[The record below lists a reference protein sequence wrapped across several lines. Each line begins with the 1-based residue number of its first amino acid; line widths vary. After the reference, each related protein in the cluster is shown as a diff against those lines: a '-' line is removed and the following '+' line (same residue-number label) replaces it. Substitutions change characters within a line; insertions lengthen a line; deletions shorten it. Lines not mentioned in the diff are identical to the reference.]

1 MYNSMAL
8 PIRIFLGDLTYNT
21 IGMSTEVFPLNIGYI
36 SAYCT
41 KRFGSKVDITLFK
54 YIDELEAAIYENPP
68 DILGLSNYVWCHR
81 IGLEMFDLVRSQ
93 NPNVITVWGGPNFPQ
108 DLESQQSFMKNCS
121 NVDFYVPI
129 EGEVGFSNIVEEVLN
144 ISERNYKKEILFK
157 KPIDGCISRNPD
169 SSLQFSI
176 PQIRTKE
183 LDEIPSPYLTGL
195 MDKFFDG
202 KLTPMIQ
209 TNRGCPF
216 TCTFCVDGADTVNR
230 VNQFGLDRVSSELD
244 YIAEHVS
251 SNIHGLHISDLNF
264 GMYPRDLEICD
275 GIVNIQKKYN
285 YPTRVL
291 STTGKNKKE
300 RIIQAIERLNGTMS
314 LTMSVQSMDE
324 QILQNI
330 RRSNISVD
338 HMLALQPTI
347 KEVGLVTE
355 SEVILALPGETYQT
369 QTDTLRKLLAAKIDL
384 IHVYTCM
391 LINGSE
397 LNTPEQRKKWNFQ
410 TKYRILPRDF
420 TTLRNG
426 KHVIETEEV
435 IVGSDTLSFE
445 EYVELRSLSFNIFVT
460 NVGII
465 YNSLLKFLRQNN
477 IEIFDL
483 YSKMMKEVDAAP
495 PKIQKIFDS
504 FKNDTI
510 DELWDSAEDIQLHY
524 QEQEEY
530 EKLLSGEAA
539 RNVIQ
544 HHNAL
549 VRFYCMDEWTRFVSN
564 IVFGL
569 LKQQK
574 LISYELENQLENIIN
589 YCIGLG
595 HNTLGDNRMLTNP
608 EFLFDYDIEN
618 WITDEN
624 NKTLNQ
630 FKFDKKRT
638 ISFQFS
644 KSDSKIIQDE
654 LDRDNTDTGRGQ
666 ALKRIP
672 LQMQWRTPKVISEN
686 L

>member
-1 MYNSMAL
+1 MVQ
-8 PIRIFLGDLTYNT
+8 PIRIFLGDLTYDT
-21 IGMSTEVFPLNIGYI
+21 IGMSTEVFPLNVGYI
-36 SAYCT
+36 AAYC
-41 KRFGSKVDITLFK
+41 KKQFGSKVDITLFK
-54 YIDELEAAIYENPP
+54 YIDELEASIYENPP
-68 DILGLSNYVWCHR
+68 DILALSNYVWSHR

-129 EGEVGFSNIVEEVLN
+129 EGEIGFSNIVEEVLN
-144 ISERNYKKEILFK
+144 VSELDYKKEILFK

-169 SSLQFSI
+169 GSLQFSI
-176 PQIRTKE
+176 PEIRTKK

-230 VNQFGLDRVSSELD
+230 VNQFGLDRVSAELD
-244 YIAEHVS
+244 YIGEHVTNNVHS
-251 SNIHGLHISDLNF
+251 LHISDLNF

-275 GIVNIQKKYN
+275 DIVGIQKKHN
-285 YPTRVL
+285 YPTSVL

-324 QILQNI
+324 QILRNI

-347 KEVGLVTE
+347 KKVGLVTD
-355 SEVILALPGETYQT
+355 SEVILGLPGETYQT
-369 QTDTLRKLLAAKIDL
+369 QINTLKKLLIGKLDYIM
-384 IHVYTCM
+384 VYTCM
-391 LINGSE
+391 LLNGSE
-397 LNTPEQRKKWNFQ
+397 LATPESRKKWNFQ
-410 TKYRILPRDF
+410 TKFRILPRDF

-426 KHVIETEEV
+426 KNVIETEEV

-445 EYVELRSLSFNIFVT
+445 EYIELRTLSFSIFVT
-460 NVGII
+460 NIGII
-465 YNSLLKFLRQNN
+465 YDSLLKFLRQNN
-477 IEIFDL
+477 IEVFDL
-483 YSKMMKEVDAAP
+483 FFQMMKQIDSASPSV
-495 PKIQKIFDS
+495 QKIFDS
-504 FKNDTI
+504 VKNDMV
-510 DELWDSAEDIQLHY
+510 DELWDSPEDIQTHY

-539 RNVIQ
+539 RNVMQ
-544 HHNAL
+544 YHNAL
-549 VRFYCMDEWTRFVSN
+549 VRYSCMDEWTQFAGN

-569 LKQQK
+569 LKRK
-574 LISYELENQLENIIN
+574 KIINYELENQLKNIIN
-589 YCIGLG
+589 YCTGLG
-595 HNTLGDNRMLTNP
+595 HNTLGDDRMSTNP
-608 EFLFDYDIEN
+608 KFLFYYDIKN
-618 WITDEN
+618 WLTDKN

-644 KSDSKIIQDE
+644 RNDSKIIQDE
-654 LDRDNTDTGRGQ
+654 LERQNVNSGMGQ
-666 ALKRIP
+666 ALKNIP
-672 LQMQWRTPKVISEN
+672 LQIQFRKPKAISQN

>member
-1 MYNSMAL
+1 MAN

-21 IGMSTEVFPLNIGYI
+21 IGMSTEVFPLNVGYI
-36 SAYCT
+36 AAYC
-41 KRFGSKVDITLFK
+41 KKQFGSKVDITLFK
-54 YIDELEAAIYENPP
+54 YIDELEASIYENPP
-68 DILGLSNYVWCHR
+68 DILALSNYVWSHR

-121 NVDFYVPI
+121 SVDFYVPI

-144 ISERNYKKEILFK
+144 ISELDYKKEILFK

-169 SSLQFSI
+169 GSLQFSI
-176 PQIRTKE
+176 PEIRTKK

-230 VNQFGLDRVSSELD
+230 VNQFGLERVSSELN
-244 YIAEHVS
+244 YIGEHVTN
-251 SNIHGLHISDLNF
+251 NIHSLHISDLNF

-275 GIVNIQKKYN
+275 GIVGIQKKYD
-285 YPTRVL
+285 YPHRVL

-300 RIIQAIERLNGTMS
+300 QIIKAIEKLNGTMS

-347 KEVGLVTE
+347 KKVGLETT
-355 SEVILALPGETYQT
+355 SEVILGLPGETYQT
-369 QTDTLRKLLAAKIDL
+369 QINTLKKLLGARLDNIQ
-384 IHVYTCM
+384 VYTCM

-397 LNTPEQRKKWNFQ
+397 LNTPEQRKKWNFK
-410 TKYRILPRDF
+410 TKFRILPRDF

-426 KHVIETEEV
+426 KNIIETEEV
-435 IVGSDTLSFE
+435 IVGSDTLTFE
-445 EYVELRSLSFNIFVT
+445 EYIELRSLSFNIFVT
-460 NVGII
+460 NIGII
-465 YNSLLKFLRQNN
+465 YDSFLKFLRQNN
-477 IEIFDL
+477 IEVFDL
-483 YSKMMKEVDAAP
+483 FFQMVKQIDSAP
-495 PKIQKIFDS
+495 PLVQKIFDS
-504 FKNDTI
+504 VKNDMV
-510 DELWDSAEDIQLHY
+510 DELWDSPGDIQAHY
-524 QEQEEY
+524 QEQKEY

-539 RNVIQ
+539 RNIMQ
-544 HHNAL
+544 YHNAL
-549 VRFYCMDEWTRFVSN
+549 VRYSCMDEWTQFAGNV
-564 IVFGL
+564 VFGL
-569 LKQQK
+569 LKRK
-574 LISYELENQLENIIN
+574 KIISYEIENQLKNIIN
-589 YCIGLG
+589 YCTGLG
-595 HNTLGDNRMLTNP
+595 HNTLGDDRQLTNP

-618 WITDEN
+618 WLRDTN

-630 FKFDKKRT
+630 FKLDKKRT

-644 KSDSKIIQDE
+644 KSESKVIQDE
-654 LDRDNTDTGRGQ
+654 LDRQNTDIGRSQ
-666 ALKRIP
+666 ALKRLP
-672 LQMQWRTPKVISEN
+672 MQIQFRKPKALSQN